1 MSRTI
6 TVTVIAIT
14 AIMVLAVTRSKSCT
28 SKTGIVFNVNDNTDC
43 TVTKLADV
51 NDRIK
56 RVASSLRG
64 TQTGAKIAMR
74 WNGRI
79 DELDTDMG
87 TSTAAVTTGK
97 RSIRVCIQPDVP
109 LDALVFVALH
119 ELAHVACDEIGH
131 TPRFWDEFR
140 YILDEATRIGA
151 YSGHDPHAVICG
163 RTVGRVPPRNARNM
177 NR

>member
-1 MSRTI
+1 MTEMSRTI
-6 TVTVIAIT
+6 TLSAIAIT
-14 AIMVLAVTRSKSCT
+14 AIAVLAATRTKSCT
-28 SKTGIVFNVNDNTDC
+28 SKTGIVFNVNDQTDC

-74 WNGRI
+74 WNRRI
-79 DELDTDMG
+79 DELDNTVAD
-87 TSTAAVTTGK
+87 TAAVTTGK
-97 RSIRVCIQPDVP
+97 RSVRVCIQPGAS

-119 ELAHVACDEIGH
+119 ELAHIACDEIGH

-151 YSGHDPHAVICG
+151 YSGHDPRAVVCG
-163 RTVGRVPPRNARNM
+163 RIVGRAPRHA
-177 NR
+177 

>member
-6 TVTVIAIT
+6 ALSLIAIAAIT
-14 AIMVLAVTRSKSCT
+14 ALAVTRSKTCT
-28 SKTGIVFNVNDNTDC
+28 SKTGIEFNVNETTNCMT
-43 TVTKLADV
+43 TKLAEV

-64 TQTGAKIAMR
+64 TQTGAKVAMR

-79 DELDTDMG
+79 DELDDAVVD
-87 TSTAAVTTGK
+87 AAALTTGK
-97 RSIRVCIQPDVP
+97 RSIRVCIQPGAS

-119 ELAHVACDEIGH
+119 ELAHIACDEIGH
-131 TPRFWDEFR
+131 TARFWDEFR
-140 YILDEATRIGA
+140 YIIDEATRIGA
-151 YSGHDPHAVICG
+151 YSAHDPRAVVCG
-163 RTVGRVPPRNARNM
+163 RTVGRAPPRNMRNM

>member
-6 TVTVIAIT
+6 TLSVIAIT
-14 AIMVLAVTRSKSCT
+14 AIAALAVTRSKSCT
-28 SKTGIVFNVNDNTDC
+28 SKTGIVFNVNGNTDC

-79 DELDTDMG
+79 DELDDMG
-87 TSTAAVTTGK
+87 ADTAAVTTGK
-97 RSIRVCIQPDVP
+97 RSIRVCIQPDAP

-119 ELAHVACDEIGH
+119 ELAHVACDDIGH

-151 YSGHDPHAVICG
+151 YSGHDPHAVVCG
-163 RTVGRVPPRNARNM
+163 RTVGRVPPRNM

>member
-6 TVTVIAIT
+6 TVSVIAIT
-14 AIMVLAVTRSKSCT
+14 AIAVLAVTRSKSCT
-28 SKTGIVFNVNDNTDC
+28 SKTGIVFNVNHNTDC
-43 TVTKLADV
+43 TMTKLADV

-79 DELDTDMG
+79 DELDMDMG
-87 TSTAAVTTGK
+87 IDTAAVTTGK
-97 RSIRVCIQPDVP
+97 RSIRVCIQPDAP

-151 YSGHDPHAVICG
+151 YSGHDPHAVVCG
-163 RTVGRVPPRNARNM
+163 RTVGRVPPRNM